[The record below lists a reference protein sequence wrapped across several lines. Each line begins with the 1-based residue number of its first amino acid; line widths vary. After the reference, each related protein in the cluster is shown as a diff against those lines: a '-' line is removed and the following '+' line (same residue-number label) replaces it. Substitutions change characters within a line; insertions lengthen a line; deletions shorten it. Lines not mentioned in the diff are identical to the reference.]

1 MRAAALVTLILTV
14 MLMVAC
20 APKPESSRGF
30 RLPDGDAAAGRATF
44 VRLNCHGC
52 HEVEGLELPEFDYA
66 GPPLVR
72 VKLGGETTRVRTYGE
87 LVTSIINPSHRLI
100 QGYPK
105 ADVSRDGESM
115 MADYNDWMT
124 VSQLIDLVAF
134 LQSHYQ
140 VVPPDYEYYQFTY

>member
-1 MRAAALVTLILTV
+1 MGTLMRVAIVLASALLF
-14 MLMVAC
+14 AC
-20 APKPESSRGF
+20 APKPESARGF

-72 VKLGGETTRVRTYGE
+72 VKLGGLTTRVRTYGE

-100 QGYPK
+100 DGYPR
-105 ADVSRDGESM
+105 DQVSRDGESM
-115 MADYNDWMT
+115 MANYNDWMT

-134 LQSHYQ
+134 LQSHYE